1 MDEKKAKNEIVRYM
15 KSLGIYKKEFTRAIL
30 ILSKMLA
37 DLDAAEQ
44 KFISNGGE
52 FVVEHTNK
60 NGNTNLEKNPEYQVI
75 ENLRRDSIAAMR
87 ELGLTPQGLKRYN
100 DKLTAN
106 DNNKKESSLESV
118 LKMYGA

>member
-44 KFISNGGE
+44 KFINNGGE

-75 ENLRRDSIAAMR
+75 ENLRRDSIAVMR

>member
-44 KFISNGGE
+44 KFINNGSE
-52 FVVEHTNK
+52 FVVEHTTK

-75 ENLRRDSIAAMR
+75 ENLRRDSIAVMR

>member
-15 KSLGIYKKEFTRAIL
+15 KSLGIYKKEFTRPIL
-30 ILSKMLA
+30 ILAKMIA

-44 KFISNGGE
+44 KFLDNGGE

-60 NGNTNLEKNPEYQVI
+60 NGSTNLEKNPQYQVI
-75 ENLRRDSIAAMR
+75 ENLRRDSIAVMR

-106 DNNKKESSLESV
+106 ENKKESSLESV
-118 LKMYGA
+118 LKMYGS

>member
-1 MDEKKAKNEIVRYM
+1 MDEKKAKSEITRYM

-30 ILSKMLA
+30 ILSKMLS
-37 DLDAAEQ
+37 DLAAAEQ
-44 KFISNGGE
+44 KFLDTGAE

-60 NGNTNLEKNPEYQVI
+60 NGSTNLEKNPQYQVI
-75 ENLRRDSIAAMR
+75 ENLRRDSIAVMR